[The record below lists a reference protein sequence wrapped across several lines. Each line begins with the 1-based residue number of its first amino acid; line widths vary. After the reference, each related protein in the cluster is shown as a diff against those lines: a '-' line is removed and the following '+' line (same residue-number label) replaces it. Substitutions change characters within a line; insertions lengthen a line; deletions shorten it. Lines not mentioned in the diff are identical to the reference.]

1 MKASFYVAFIEKIA
15 AKKAVKE
22 VLFRSAFSGI

>member
-1 MKASFYVAFIEKIA
+1 
-15 AKKAVKE
+15 VKE